1 MKEFV
6 EVEELGNIL
15 LQYIGSEEFD
25 RAVSGLEG
33 VEKNAFIAG
42 IGMAGCLIMGRCT
55 KYRAETTEGEK
66 EDE

>member
-6 EVEELGNIL
+6 EVEELANIL

-25 RAVSGLEG
+25 RAVSSLEG
-33 VEKNAFIAG
+33 VERNAFMGG
-42 IGMAGCLIMGRCT
+42 IGMAGCLILGRCT
-55 KYRAETTEGEK
+55 KYRAETTEEEK